1 MSNETHEVMAP
12 YEPPPRSLLQSWLAA
27 PWAVAKKELRQTLR
41 DPRVMAVLVIAPALQ
56 LLVLGHAANLEVD
69 RVPTVIVDLDDTTDS
84 RRALAELIAD
94 DTLREVARAH
104 SPDEATALLVQGR
117 ASVAIVV
124 PDGWSRDLH
133 RAVPTHPA
141 RVQVLVDGT
150 DPNRSGIAGSA
161 ALRFFSMLAARSV
174 QERLAQ
180 MQGSMTALAGQ
191 SADLGTVTASAMAAA
206 AGAPSSASPSVPSA
220 MRPTQLSLAPR
231 VLYNP
236 RLRTAYNMVPGI
248 ATMLLLI
255 VTTIVTS
262 MGLAR
267 ERESGTL
274 EQVLVT
280 PVRPWALILGKML
293 PFAGIGL
300 FDLLLALVVGTYVFD
315 VPIRGSIPLL
325 FGVTFVYLLTTL
337 GLGLLI
343 STVSQT
349 QQQAF
354 LAGLFVMMPGI
365 LLSGIMTPIESM
377 PSWLQPV
384 TYLNPLRWFSQIVRA
399 VMIRGATLDEI
410 LGPLGALA
418 VCGFVL
424 ATVAILRFRKTAG

>member
-1 MSNETHEVMAP
+1 MEEPSTPPAMQP
-12 YEPPPRSLLQSWLAA
+12 YEPPRRGWFSSTWAA
-27 PWAVAKKELRQTLR
+27 PFAVAKKELRQTLR
-41 DPRVMAVLVIAPALQ
+41 DRRVMMLLAVAPAMQ

-69 RVPTVIVDLDDTTDS
+69 RVPTVLVDLDDTRDS
-84 RRALAELIAD
+84 RRAIAELLAD
-94 DTLREVARAH
+94 DTLREVARTH
-104 SPDEATALLVQGR
+104 SPDEATSMLVEGH
-117 ASVAIVV
+117 ASVALIV
-124 PDGWSRDLH
+124 PEGWSRALQ
-133 RAVPTHPA
+133 RAVPGHPA
-141 RVQVLVDGT
+141 EVQVLVDGT
-150 DPNRSGIAGSA
+150 DPNRSNIAGSA
-161 ALRFFSMLAARSV
+161 VVRYFALLSARAMSDRVRITRAAS
-174 QERLAQ
+174 A
-180 MQGSMTALAGQ
+180 ALPGQ
-191 SADLGTVTASAMAAA
+191 SADLGLVTSGASATSMSATPR
-206 AGAPSSASPSVPSA
+206 APV
-220 MRPTQLSLAPR
+220 QLSLAPR

-280 PVRPWALILGKML
+280 PVRPWALILGKMV
-293 PFAGIGL
+293 PFAVIGL

-315 VPIRGSIPLL
+315 VPIRGSIALL
-325 FGVTFVYLLTTL
+325 FGATLVYLITTL

-365 LLSGIMTPIESM
+365 LLSGIMTPVDSM
-377 PSWLQPV
+377 PRWLQPL
-384 TYLNPLRWFSQIVRA
+384 TYVNPLRWFSEIVRA
-399 VMIRGATLDEI
+399 IMIRGATLEDI
-410 LGPLGALA
+410 AVPLGALA
-418 VCGFVL
+418 ACGLVL
-424 ATVAILRFRKTAG
+424 ATFATLRFRKTVG